1 MSGEPVRPSG
11 RVLRYAVISER
22 GATSFSAYLPDLP
35 GCIAAA
41 ETEEEVE
48 QLIREAIEFHL
59 ECMREDGEPIPE
71 PTSRVF
77 HVDIAAVAGSSLRDP
92 P

>member
-1 MSGEPVRPSG
+1 MQ
-11 RVLRYAVISER
+11 YAVVIEK
-22 GATSFSAYLPDLP
+22 GATGFSAYLPDLP

-59 ECMREDGEPIPE
+59 ECMREDGEPIPK
-71 PTSRVF
+71 PTSRIIY
-77 HVDIAAVAGSSLRDP
+77 VDVASVAG
-92 P
+92 

>member
-1 MSGEPVRPSG
+1 M
-11 RVLRYAVISER
+11 VIER

-48 QLIREAIEFHL
+48 QLIREAVEFHL

-71 PTSRVF
+71 PTSRVIY
-77 HVDIAAVAGSSLRDP
+77 VDVAPAAA
-92 P
+92 

>member
-1 MSGEPVRPSG
+1 MESSESGKPVRPSG
-11 RVLRYAVISER
+11 GVLRYAVVIER
-22 GATSFSAYLPDLP
+22 GATSYSAYLPDLH

-59 ECMREDGEPIPE
+59 ECMRDDGEPIPE
-71 PTSRVF
+71 PTSRIIY
-77 HVDIAAVAGSSLRDP
+77 VDVASEAV
-92 P
+92 